1 MNCAR
6 TGLPIKA
13 PMRAIL
19 GSSLERGMVRILS
32 KAALERYG
40 SLRNERLGDRYKL
53 RRMDSTDEFVAISPE
68 ILYFGTPVA
77 VISSLNPDGTTNLAA
92 MSSFW
97 ALGDRFV
104 LGITRFGQTWANLER
119 CPECVLNVPSPREWD
134 YVERLGHTTGQSEL
148 TDYHRSAGITYAGDK
163 FAVSG
168 FTPMASERVA
178 PLRAGECPVQVE
190 AHVLSM
196 HLASEDA
203 PFTYVEVRKLLVHA
217 QRRVLNPSA
226 TRFDI
231 ESWSPLFYL
240 FRHYYGKG
248 AHLGKSFRARDQ

>member
-1 MNCAR
+1 M
-6 TGLPIKA
+6 LPIVLKQS
-13 PMRAIL
+13 R
-19 GSSLERGMVRILS
+19 
-32 KAALERYG
+32 
-40 SLRNERLGDRYKL
+40 LRRCKL
-53 RRMDSTDEFVAISPE
+53 RRMKAADDFVAISPE

-77 VISSLNPDGTTNLAA
+77 VISSIATDGTTNLAA

-104 LGITRFGQTWANLER
+104 LGLTRFGQTWRNLEHT
-119 CPECVLNVPSPREWD
+119 PECVLNMPSPREWE
-134 YVERLGHTTGQSEL
+134 YVERLGHTTGRPEL
-148 TDYHRSAGITYAGDK
+148 TDYHRGAGITYAEDK

-178 PLRAGECPVQVE
+178 PLRIAECPVQIE
-190 AHVLSM
+190 ARVLAK
-196 HLASEDA
+196 HLASDDA
-203 PFTYVEVRKLLVHA
+203 PFAYIEVQKLLVHA
-217 QRRVLNPSA
+217 QRRVLNPPA

-248 AHLGKSFRARDQ
+248 AHLGRSFRARDS